1 MIIDH
6 FDISPILTCVEF
18 ENLNTMPARSSI
30 YIELYTPA
38 AEKQEAI
45 RMSLHTGG
53 HRHGDDTG
61 SVYGSTVSSSSGTC
75 VKDRIENPMEKVE
88 AGHSSTLDQGKSVEI
103 KVSGSA

>member
-1 MIIDH
+1 
-6 FDISPILTCVEF
+6 
-18 ENLNTMPARSSI
+18 MPARSSI

-53 HRHGDDTG
+53 HRHGNDTAP
-61 SVYGSTVSSSSGTC
+61 VYEATGKSSSSASSCDKEG
-75 VKDRIENPMEKVE
+75 IENPMEKV
-88 AGHSSTLDQGKSVEI
+88 GTRHSSTLDQGKSVEI

>member
-1 MIIDH
+1 
-6 FDISPILTCVEF
+6 
-18 ENLNTMPARSSI
+18 MPARSSM

-53 HRHGDDTG
+53 HRHGDDTA
-61 SVYGSTVSSSSGTC
+61 SVDGSTGSSSSIATSCGRS
-75 VKDRIENPMEKVE
+75 RIENPMMKI
-88 AGHSSTLDQGKSVEI
+88 GTRLPSTINQGKSVEI

>member
-1 MIIDH
+1 
-6 FDISPILTCVEF
+6 
-18 ENLNTMPARSSI
+18 MPARSSI

-53 HRHGDDTG
+53 HRHGNDTG
-61 SVYGSTVSSSSGTC
+61 SVYESTGKPSSSASCG
-75 VKDRIENPMEKVE
+75 KDGIENPMEKVG
-88 AGHSSTLDQGKSVEI
+88 ARQSSTLDKGKSVEI

>member
-1 MIIDH
+1 
-6 FDISPILTCVEF
+6 
-18 ENLNTMPARSSI
+18 MPARSSI

-38 AEKQEAI
+38 AEKQEAT

-61 SVYGSTVSSSSGTC
+61 SVYGSTMSSSSGSC
-75 VKDRIENPMEKVE
+75 VKDGMENPIERVG
-88 AGHSSTLDQGKSVEI
+88 AGHSSTLDQAKSVEI

>member
-1 MIIDH
+1 
-6 FDISPILTCVEF
+6 
-18 ENLNTMPARSSI
+18 MPARSSI

-53 HRHGDDTG
+53 HRHGNDTG
-61 SVYGSTVSSSSGTC
+61 SVYGSTVSSSSSASC
-75 VKDRIENPMEKVE
+75 DRNGMENSMEKIGTRH
-88 AGHSSTLDQGKSVEI
+88 ASPLDQGKSAEI

>member
-1 MIIDH
+1 
-6 FDISPILTCVEF
+6 
-18 ENLNTMPARSSI
+18 MPARSSI

-61 SVYGSTVSSSSGTC
+61 SVYGSTVSSSSGAC
-75 VKDRIENPMEKVE
+75 VKDGIENSMERVG
-88 AGHSSTLDQGKSVEI
+88 ARHSSTVDQGKSVEI

>member
-1 MIIDH
+1 
-6 FDISPILTCVEF
+6 
-18 ENLNTMPARSSI
+18 MPARSSI

-53 HRHGDDTG
+53 HRHGDDAG
-61 SVYGSTVSSSSGTC
+61 SVYGSTVSSSSSASCG
-75 VKDRIENPMEKVE
+75 KDGSENPMEKVG
-88 AGHSSTLDQGKSVEI
+88 ARHSSTVDQGKSVGI